1 MRKIYFK
8 LKLKSL
14 LKNINITN
22 VFKLL
27 DAEEYIDIIPINDF
41 KEIKGDNNINNIYKL
56 NFEKVILRDHG
67 RLLIFFKGFYID
79 LSKNNIKLYINK
91 NKDFFT
97 IGIKTY
103 EIDNKIYHS
112 RESYY
117 ILDEVYEIYNGD
129 KLINGVW
136 TEDIYNDIKCF
147 FSEVKFI
154 FSTLKCIEIKKD
166 KELRDLNKI
175 AENIIKEET
184 LKKQKEYNDSWK

>member
-27 DAEEYIDIIPINDF
+27 DTEEYIDIIPINDF